1 MGNSSYFCHFKIKKD
16 VLSILGVHTCKV
28 DSKGRLMFPAKLR
41 KELEAVLHE
50 GLVLNR
56 DIFEKCLVL
65 YPKDEWNRVVKEL
78 KKLSRYKKKHQK
90 FMRSFLMNATKVEL
104 DGAGRFLIP
113 GLLLDIAEIDLKKK
127 NNEVIVSGMDSK
139 IEIWSAEKYQELM
152 SDDNELSDLAEDIGK
167 DIEGFDGMIGMN

>member
-1 MGNSSYFCHFKIKKD
+1 M
-16 VLSILGVHTCKV
+16 LSILGVHTCKV

-65 YPKDEWNRVVKEL
+65 YPKDEWDRVVKEM

-104 DGAGRFLIP
+104 DSAGRFLIP
-113 GLLLDIAEIDLKKK
+113 ALLLKLAEIDPKKK
-127 NNEVIVSGMDSK
+127 SNEVVVSGMDSK

-152 SDDNELSDLAEDIGK
+152 SDENDELSDLAEDIGK
-167 DIEGFDGMIGMN
+167 DIEGLDGMIGLN